1 VTYLEGVILWLQH
14 YLSIDA
20 KRTFMSGFSNG
31 ASMTQRFAVDRPNRI
46 KAGAAF
52 CSSTGYTL
60 PDGSRVE
67 FPTPAAPI
75 SMFLV
80 RGGQDQ
86 KVPPD
91 GRPDDEGDIHDT
103 VAEQLEFC
111 VTAAGGT
118 MDQVVQQE
126 LNDDVTRYTYASGSI
141 LVETTYSKSLG
152 HQWPTSYDGPVL
164 DWFLAL
170 P

>member
-1 VTYLEGVILWLQH
+1 
-14 YLSIDA
+14 
-20 KRTFMSGFSNG
+20 MSGFSAG
-31 ASMTQRFAVDRPNRI
+31 AGMTQRFAVERPNRI

-52 CSSTGYTL
+52 CNSGGYTL

-91 GRPDDEGDIHDT
+91 GRLDDEGVIHDT
-103 VAEQLEFC
+103 VAEQLEFW

-118 MDQVVQQE
+118 LDQVVKEE
-126 LNDDVTRYTYASGSI
+126 LDDDATRYTYAPGSI
-141 LVETTYSKSLG
+141 LVEMTYSKSLG
-152 HQWPTSYDGPVL
+152 HQFPTRYDRPVL
-164 DWFLAL
+164 DWFLTL